1 MPRTRA
7 PMWRT
12 ALTASATLAV
22 TLTTLAPV
30 HAAGPARPGPTGA
43 APAPTATATSAP
55 PSGAEFYTNPHS
67 TTLEAAQKLTGQ
79 ARADAQLLGSVPS
92 ADWFTG
98 GTPQEVEAEVD
109 RLVTAAAAAHQEPV
123 LAAYNLPFRDCAQYS
138 SGGAADTAAYNAW
151 IDGFAAGIGDRSATV
166 ILEPDGLGII
176 PHYTSLDGTADWCQP
191 AEADPATAA
200 ANRYEQLN
208 HAVDALAALPDVK
221 VYLDGTSSA
230 WLTVG
235 EISDRLVKAGVQRA
249 TGFFLNASNYQF
261 TENGTAYGTW
271 VSSCIAYATEV
282 VVGDYA
288 SCGNQW
294 WNGGP
299 ANDWQGVAMSQYG
312 RWSSTATDPA
322 LNTAG
327 IESRYAS
334 ILGDVEP
341 TTTFVIDTSRNAL
354 GPWQYPPDVY
364 PAHEDWCNPPDRGLG
379 VRPTTQT
386 GNPLVDAY
394 LWIKVPGESDG
405 QCFRGTPGP
414 LDPARGMADPAA
426 GQWFTQQARELIS
439 LAVPELEPLTCHVKV
454 HGTAVGGPKHRGFVA
469 ALTVENRGTE
479 RLNPWRL
486 SWEFEGDQRV
496 KTVTG
501 GTFVQRGSAVT
512 VTAPRGRAAVLAPG
526 KKATVVVS
534 GTGDAQAPLQF
545 RLNGQ
550 ACTS

>member
-1 MPRTRA
+1 MSRTRA
-7 PMWRT
+7 PKWRT
-12 ALTASATLAV
+12 ALTATAALAV
-22 TLTTLAPV
+22 TLTTLAPA
-30 HAAGPARPGPTGA
+30 HATGPTGA
-43 APAPTATATSAP
+43 PPAPAPQP
-55 PSGAEFYTNPHS
+55 DAEFYTNPHS

-79 ARADAQLLGSVPS
+79 ARADAQLLGSVSS

-98 GTPQEVEAEVD
+98 GTPQEVEDEVD
-109 RLVTAAAAAHQEPV
+109 RLVTAAAAAQQEPV

-176 PHYTSLDGTADWCQP
+176 PHYTSLDGTTDWCQP
-191 AEADPATAA
+191 AEADPATAT

-208 HAVDALAALPDVK
+208 HAVDALAALPNVK

-230 WLTVG
+230 WLAVG
-235 EISDRLVKAGVQRA
+235 EISDRLVKAGVERA

-271 VSSCIAYATEV
+271 VSSCIAYATQV
-282 VVGDYA
+282 AVGDYA

-299 ANDWQGVAMSQYG
+299 ATDWQGTAMSQYG
-312 RWSSTATDPA
+312 RWSPTASDPA

-327 IESRYAS
+327 IDSRYAS
-334 ILGDVEP
+334 ILGGVQP

-379 VRPTTQT
+379 VRPTTDT

-405 QCFRGTPGP
+405 QCFRGTGGP
-414 LDPARGMADPAA
+414 LDPARGMADPPA
-426 GQWFTQQARELIS
+426 GQWFTQQARELIA
-439 LAVPELEPLTCHVKV
+439 LADPELKPLTCHVKV
-454 HGTAVGGPKHRGFVA
+454 SSSTVGGPKHRGFRA
-469 ALTVENRGTE
+469 ALTVENRGAE
-479 RLNPWRL
+479 RLKPWQL
-486 SWEFEGDQRV
+486 SWEFEGDQQV
-496 KTVTG
+496 KKVTG
-501 GTFVQRGSAVT
+501 GTFVQQGIAVT
-512 VTAPRGRAAVLAPG
+512 VTPPRGPAATLAPG
-526 KKATVVVS
+526 KKATVLVS